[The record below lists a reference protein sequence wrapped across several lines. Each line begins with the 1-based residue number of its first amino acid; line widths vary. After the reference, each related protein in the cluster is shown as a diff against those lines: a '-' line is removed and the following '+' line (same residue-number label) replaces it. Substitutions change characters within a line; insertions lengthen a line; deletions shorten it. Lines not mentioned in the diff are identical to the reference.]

1 MSEKR
6 ERSAD
11 PKAIAASDSIEET
24 ADEARRDVLKR
35 LGVYG
40 AFAAP
45 AILTV
50 LSSKASAQ
58 VIVESGGTGLRPTTK
73 KPPPPQD
80 SEPQP

>member
-6 ERSAD
+6 ETPVD
-11 PKAIAASDSIEET
+11 PNPTAATDSIEET
-24 ADEARRDVLKR
+24 ADQARREVLKR

-58 VIVESGGTGLRPTTK
+58 VIVESGGTGLLPTTK
-73 KPPPPQD
+73 KPPQD